1 MLPVDIIGVNE
12 AGIPAFPAMFAGKPL
27 SWLRDTAAL
36 HIETS
41 WQATYRDVIILG
53 PLNGKVDSYNLTAFP
68 LYDPAD
74 PDNATYAANRLA
86 MKNKLIAAATPV
98 DTDHDRLPDFWETK
112 NFGNLSRNGAT
123 VGAGG
128 WKTLHLYA
136 HAGLAP
142 GLTIPDGLPR
152 IVAYADG
159 AVSVLYTRR
168 RGTALGL
175 TVTPEF
181 SQNLAAWAGSAPGW
195 AEVVLNRRTL
205 YDGSCG
211 EELEWK
217 VSAPGAWRYVRV
229 KAVLP

>member
-1 MLPVDIIGVNE
+1 MEIIGLNE
-12 AGIPAFPAMFAGKPL
+12 AGSVPYAPIMFAGKPL
-27 SWLRDTAAL
+27 SWLRDTTAL

-53 PLNGKVDSYNLTAFP
+53 PLNGKIDSYNLTLFP
-68 LYDPAD
+68 LDGAA
-74 PDNATYAANRLA
+74 NAANRA
-86 MKNKLIAAATPV
+86 TMKNKLIAAATPV
-98 DTDHDRLPDFWETK
+98 DADNDKLPDFWETRY
-112 NFGNLSRNGAT
+112 FGNLSRTPAT
-123 VGAGG
+123 VGAAGL
-128 WKTLHLYA
+128 KTLLDYA
-136 HAGLAP
+136 HVSLAP
-142 GLTIPDGLPR
+142 GSGRPDGLPR
-152 IVAYADG
+152 IVAYQDG

-175 TVTPEF
+175 SVTPEF

-195 AEVVLNRRTL
+195 AEVILNRRTL

-229 KAVLP
+229 KALLP